1 MRSRL
6 VLVGALVAAA
16 GCGASIQRPES
27 LTQAQSLY
35 QTLQSQGADRR
46 AEGDMIRAK
55 GAIDTAQN
63 AFSQAQNQ
71 EYVNG
76 IAAVALRMTQTAE
89 ASNERALAQRA
100 TDSLHDARLAKQLEL
115 AQAQGAAANAR
126 ADSLRKAAEAANAQL
141 GQAMQQLQSLVTEM
155 TNIKETARGLVLSLS
170 DILFDVGQATI
181 KASAQNNIRQIAA
194 VLKQYPSHHI
204 SVEGYTDATGGDAYN
219 LKLSEARAAAVR
231 TALISGGI
239 DSTIITSHGFGKDN
253 PVAANTTPDGRAANR
268 RVEVIIEG
276 AGLKDQTS
284 GASNGATPAPTAP
297 PAPNAPAQPARDSS
311 GKPQ

>member
-1 MRSRL
+1 MKRY
-6 VLVGALVAAA
+6 ALIAAA
-16 GCGASIQRPES
+16 FALAACGASIQRPES

-35 QTLQSQGADRR
+35 QSLQSQGADRR

-89 ASNERALAQRA
+89 ASNARALAQRA
-100 TDSLHDARLAKQLEL
+100 TDSLHDARMAKQLAL
-115 AQAQGAAANAR
+115 AQAEGAAASAR

-141 GQAMQQLQSLVTEM
+141 GQAMQQLQSLVSEM

-181 KASAQNNIRQIAA
+181 KPSAQNNIRQIAS

-219 LKLSEARAAAVR
+219 LKLSEARAGAVR
-231 TALISGGI
+231 AALVAGGI
-239 DSTIITSHGFGKDN
+239 DSTIISSHGFGKDN

-268 RVEVIIEG
+268 RVEVVIEG
-276 AGLKDQTS
+276 AGLKGQS
-284 GASNGATPAPTAP
+284 TAP
-297 PAPNAPAQPARDSS
+297 AAPAAPAAHDSA
-311 GKPQ
+311 GKP

>member
-1 MRSRL
+1 MRSR
-6 VLVGALVAAA
+6 VLLTGALAVLGA
-16 GCGASIQRPES
+16 CGASIQKPES
-27 LTQAQSLY
+27 LTQAQTLY
-35 QTLQSQGADRR
+35 QTLQQQGADRR

-89 ASNERALAQRA
+89 AANSRAVAQRS
-100 TDSLHDARLAKQLEL
+100 TDSLHEARLAKEL
-115 AQAQGAAANAR
+115 SLSRAQGAAAQAR
-126 ADSLRKAAEAANAQL
+126 ADSLHKVAEAANAQL
-141 GQAMQQLQSLVTEM
+141 GQAMSQLQSLVSEM

-181 KASAQNNIRQIAA
+181 KPSAQNNIKQIAQ

-231 TALISGGI
+231 SELIVGGI
-239 DSTIITSHGFGKDN
+239 DSTIISSHGFGKDN

-268 RVEVIIEG
+268 RVEVVIEG
-276 AGLKDQTS
+276 AGLKDQT
-284 GASNGATPAPTAP
+284 APGATPPVAH
-297 PAPNAPAQPARDSS
+297 DSA
-311 GKPQ
+311 GKP

>member
-1 MRSRL
+1 MRRALLS
-6 VLVGALVAAA
+6 VGALVALAILTA
-16 GCGASIQRPES
+16 CGASIQKPES

-35 QTLQSQGADRR
+35 QTLQQQGADRR
-46 AEGDMIRAK
+46 AEGDMIRAR

-89 ASNERALAQRA
+89 ASNSRAIAQRSA
-100 TDSLHDARLAKQLEL
+100 DSIREARLAKQLEL
-115 AQAQGAAANAR
+115 AQAQGAAAQAR
-126 ADSLRKAAEAANAQL
+126 ADSLHKAAEAANAQL
-141 GQAMQQLQSLVTEM
+141 AQAMQQLQSLVSEM

-181 KASAQNNIRQIAA
+181 KPSAQNNIKQIAS
-194 VLKQYPSHHI
+194 VLKQYPSHHT

-231 TALISGGI
+231 GALVGGGI
-239 DSTIITSHGFGKDN
+239 DSTIISSHGFGKDN
-253 PVAANTTPDGRAANR
+253 PVASNSTPDGRAANR

-276 AGLKDQTS
+276 AGLKEGQT
-284 GASNGATPAPTAP
+284 ATPH
-297 PAPNAPAQPARDSS
+297 DSA
-311 GKPQ
+311 GKP

>member
-1 MRSRL
+1 MMRATL
-6 VLVGALVAAA
+6 VVSCALLAA
-16 GCGASIQRPES
+16 CGASIQKPES

-89 ASNERALAQRA
+89 ASNTRVMAQHSA
-100 TDSLHDARLAKQLEL
+100 DSLHEARLAKQLSIS
-115 AQAQGAAANAR
+115 QAQGAAEKAR
-126 ADSLRKAAEAANAQL
+126 ADSLKQAAEAANAQL
-141 GQAMQQLQSLVTEM
+141 GQAMQQLQSLVSEM

-181 KASAQNNIRQIAA
+181 KAGAQKNILQIAA

-219 LKLSEARAAAVR
+219 LKLSENRAAAVR
-231 TALISGGI
+231 GALISGGI
-239 DSTIITSHGFGKDN
+239 DSTIISSHGFGKDN

-276 AGLKDQTS
+276 AGLKDQ
-284 GASNGATPAPTAP
+284 ATVAH
-297 PAPNAPAQPARDSS
+297 DSA
-311 GKPQ
+311 GKP